1 MNAKRRKEI
10 EKILASLD
18 GLEERISAL
27 YDEESEAYEN
37 LPEAIQESERG
48 ENMLAA
54 SEALENAMDAASS
67 IDDVISSLRE
77 ALEYSSQHGKT
88 TNDNPG
94 HGRGQC
100 G

>member
-77 ALEYSSQHGKT
+77 ALEY
-88 TNDNPG
+88 
-94 HGRGQC
+94 
-100 G
+100 

>member
-10 EKILASLD
+10 ENILASLE

-77 ALEYSSQHGKT
+77 ALEY
-88 TNDNPG
+88 
-94 HGRGQC
+94 
-100 G
+100 

>member
-77 ALEYSSQHGKT
+77 ALE
-88 TNDNPG
+88 
-94 HGRGQC
+94 
-100 G
+100 

>member
-10 EKILASLD
+10 EKILASLE

-77 ALEYSSQHGKT
+77 ALEY
-88 TNDNPG
+88 
-94 HGRGQC
+94 
-100 G
+100 

>member
-37 LPEAIQESERG
+37 LPEAIQETERG

-77 ALEYSSQHGKT
+77 ALEY
-88 TNDNPG
+88 
-94 HGRGQC
+94 
-100 G
+100 

>member
-48 ENMLAA
+48 ENILAA

-77 ALEYSSQHGKT
+77 ALEY
-88 TNDNPG
+88 
-94 HGRGQC
+94 
-100 G
+100 